1 MSLLERIRAL
11 EPKEQSSYRGN
22 APRKPKSDFMT
33 LFMQNEGS
41 VFKKHWWID

>member
-11 EPKEQSSYRGN
+11 EPKEQSSYRGVYLASQN
-22 APRKPKSDFMT
+22 QIFMT

-41 VFKKHWWID
+41 VFKKH